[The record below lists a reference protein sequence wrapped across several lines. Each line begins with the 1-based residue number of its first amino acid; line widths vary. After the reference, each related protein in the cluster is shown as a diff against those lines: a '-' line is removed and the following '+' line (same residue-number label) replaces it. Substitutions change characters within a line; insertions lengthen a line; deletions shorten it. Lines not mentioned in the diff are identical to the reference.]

1 MTASPAPWRWSLW
14 LGFSLCAAAG
24 CAGPNQAGGVHT
36 GTTAAE
42 PTAGEEPFVCATD
55 GLDADGVHREYVP
68 ASVSEE
74 TSVARA
80 PVRAAAQ
87 PTPRG
92 GESDAL
98 PPSTS
103 RREGYGATESSDV
116 PELFQSQSANLGAL
130 ACALDAAD
138 CESAAHLGEQ
148 ICRLAARICD
158 LEDADPRCSEARSRC
173 ERANARIRL
182 SCPAALPPQSPV
194 TP

>member
-1 MTASPAPWRWSLW
+1 MTARPARRQWALW
-14 LGFSLCAAAG
+14 LGLSLCAAAG
-24 CAGPNQAGGVHT
+24 CASPNQAAGVHT

-42 PTAGEEPFVCATD
+42 PTAGEESFVCATD
-55 GLDADGVHREYVP
+55 GLDADEVQSEYVP

-74 TSVARA
+74 TSGAPA
-80 PVRAAAQ
+80 PVRAGAPPA
-87 PTPRG
+87 PRG
-92 GESDAL
+92 GGSDAL

-103 RREGYGATESSDV
+103 RREGYGADESSDV
-116 PELFQSQSANLGAL
+116 PELFQSQGANLGAL

-158 LEDADPRCSEARSRC
+158 LEDADPRCPEARSRC
-173 ERANARIRL
+173 ERANARIRS